1 MASPT
6 ARSSAPRVP
15 CPPGVDPVPGPQ
27 SPRSLSSDSHSPAL
41 ARASEPRRPPDAVLG
56 RPATRIREQGEAAPG
71 KSRPPPPGPADRSR
85 LKFAGR
91 SPPKPT
97 RCRRGRR
104 PGAPLP
110 RRRQTNNFHIG
121 CGQRENPI
129 GSSPSDRR
137 SDPQGRRSCQ
147 TCFFHSWEFGL
158 KLGLCVI
165 DTR

>member
-27 SPRSLSSDSHSPAL
+27 SPRHLSSDTHSPAL

-91 SPPKPT
+91 SPPNRRAVGGAGGPERPSRGEGKQTTSTSGVGRGTTLLELLLRTGDLIPKADVLVKRAFST
-97 RCRRGRR
+97 RG
-104 PGAPLP
+104 
-110 RRRQTNNFHIG
+110 N
-121 CGQRENPI
+121 
-129 GSSPSDRR
+129 S
-137 SDPQGRRSCQ
+137 
-147 TCFFHSWEFGL
+147 
-158 KLGLCVI
+158 V
-165 DTR
+165 